1 MKRFYYVLI
10 QIILI
15 LSIVILLLP
24 VLWVVLISF
33 YSKDVMRTIFSD
45 ILQGKLHFANLTLSN
60 YLYIL
65 TDPNFLRWVLNS
77 TIVAASVAFVSTF
90 IGFMAGYGISRYQ
103 FPGRRPFLISLLV
116 TQLFPIAMMIV
127 PFLVIMS
134 ILGLIGTLQGL
145 SLAYLATTLP
155 FSIWILKGFFDTV
168 PHDIEE
174 AAEVDGATLLQ
185 SIGYVLIPISRP
197 ALATSFIFSFVT
209 CWNEY
214 AISFVFLSDV
224 SLYTLPPGIKSM
236 LDNNDLAGFAA
247 AVVLVSIPV
256 VLLFMS
262 IRKELVE
269 SVTLGSVKE

>member
-1 MKRFYYVLI
+1 MKRIYYVLT
-10 QIILI
+10 QVFLI
-15 LSIVILLLP
+15 LSAILLLLP

-33 YSKDVMRTIFSD
+33 YSRDLMRIIFSE
-45 ILQGKLHFANLTLSN
+45 ILHGRLHLSSLTLGN

-65 TDPNFLRWVLNS
+65 TDPNFLQWLLNS
-77 TIVAASVAFVSTF
+77 AIVAASVAFVSTF

-103 FPGRRPFLISLLV
+103 FPGRRAFLISLLV

-127 PFLVIMS
+127 PFLIIMS
-134 ILGLIGTLQGL
+134 LLELIGTLQGL

-168 PHDIEE
+168 TSDIEE
-174 AAEVDGATLLQ
+174 AAVVDGANLLQ
-185 SIGYVLIPISRP
+185 LIGYVLIPISRP

-224 SLYTLPPGIKSM
+224 SLYTLPPGIKSL
-236 LDNNDLAGFAA
+236 LDNNDLSGFAA

-256 VLLFMS
+256 VLLFMY

>member
-1 MKRFYYVLI
+1 LI
-10 QIILI
+10 VSIIL
-15 LSIVILLLP
+15 LLLP
-24 VLWVVLISF
+24 VLWVVVISF
-33 YSKDVMRTIFSD
+33 YSRDLMRTIFLE
-45 ILQGKLHFANLTLSN
+45 ILHGKFHLSSLTLEN
-60 YLYIL
+60 YLYIF
-65 TDPNFLRWVLNS
+65 TDPNFLQWLLNS
-77 TIVAASVAFVSTF
+77 AIVAASVALVSTS

-103 FPGRRPFLISLLV
+103 FPGRKTFLISLLV

-127 PFLVIMS
+127 PFLIIMS
-134 ILGLIGTLQGL
+134 LLGLIGTLQGL

-168 PHDIEE
+168 PSDIEE
-174 AAEVDGATLLQ
+174 AAVVDGANLLQ
-185 SIGYVLIPISRP
+185 LIGYVLIPISRP

-214 AISFVFLSDV
+214 AIAFVFLSDV
-224 SLYTLPPGIKSM
+224 SLYTLPPGIKSL
-236 LDNNDLAGFAA
+236 LDNNDLSGFAA

-256 VLLFMS
+256 VLLFMY

>member
-33 YSKDVMRTIFSD
+33 YSRDVMRTIFSD

>member
-1 MKRFYYVLI
+1 MKRIYYVLI
-10 QIILI
+10 QVFLI
-15 LSIVILLLP
+15 LSVILLLLP
-24 VLWVVLISF
+24 VLWVVLTSF
-33 YSKDVMRTIFSD
+33 YSRDLMRTIFSE
-45 ILQGKLHFANLTLSN
+45 ILHGRLHLSSLTLEN

-65 TDPNFLRWVLNS
+65 TDPNFLQWLLNS
-77 TIVAASVAFVSTF
+77 AIVAASVAFVSTF

-103 FPGRRPFLISLLV
+103 FPGRREFLISLLV

-127 PFLVIMS
+127 PFLIIMS
-134 ILGLIGTLQGL
+134 LLGLIGTLQGL

-168 PHDIEE
+168 PSDIEE
-174 AAEVDGATLLQ
+174 AAVVDGANLLQ
-185 SIGYVLIPISRP
+185 LIGYVLIPISRP

-224 SLYTLPPGIKSM
+224 SLYTLPPGIKSL
-236 LDNNDLAGFAA
+236 LDNNDLSGFAA

-256 VLLFMS
+256 VFLFMY

>member
-77 TIVAASVAFVSTF
+77 TIVAVSVAFVSTF

>member
-1 MKRFYYVLI
+1 MMKINYILVQIFLI
-10 QIILI
+10 I
-15 LSIVILLLP
+15 SVVILLLP
-24 VLWVVLISF
+24 VLWIVLISF
-33 YSKDVMRTIFSD
+33 YSKDVMRVIFSEVLNGRFHLGD
-45 ILQGKLHFANLTLSN
+45 LTLAN
-60 YLYIL
+60 YTYIL
-65 TDPNFLRWVLNS
+65 SDPSFLRWLLNS
-77 TIVAASVAFVSTF
+77 VIVSASVAFVSTF
-90 IGFMAGYGISRYQ
+90 IGFMSGYGISRYN
-103 FPGRRPFLISLLV
+103 FPGKRPFLITLLV

-134 ILGLIGTLQGL
+134 LMNLIGTLQGL

-168 PHDIEE
+168 PQDLEE
-174 AAEVDGATLLQ
+174 AAEVDGANMLQ
-185 SIGYVLIPISRP
+185 LIGYILIPIARP
-197 ALATSFIFSFVT
+197 SLATSFIFSFVT

-256 VLLFMS
+256 VLLFMY

-269 SVTLGSVKE
+269 SVTLGAVKE

>member
-1 MKRFYYVLI
+1 MKRIYYVLI
-10 QIILI
+10 QVFLIVSIIL
-15 LSIVILLLP
+15 LLLP
-24 VLWVVLISF
+24 VLWVVVISF
-33 YSKDVMRTIFSD
+33 YSRDLMRTIFLE
-45 ILQGKLHFANLTLSN
+45 ILHGKFHLSSLTLEN
-60 YLYIL
+60 YLYIF
-65 TDPNFLRWVLNS
+65 TDPNFLQWLLNS
-77 TIVAASVAFVSTF
+77 AIVAASVALVSTS

-103 FPGRRPFLISLLV
+103 FPGRKTFLISLLV

-127 PFLVIMS
+127 PFLIIMS
-134 ILGLIGTLQGL
+134 LLGLIGTLQGL

-168 PHDIEE
+168 PSDIEE
-174 AAEVDGATLLQ
+174 AAVVDGANLLQ
-185 SIGYVLIPISRP
+185 LIGYVLIPISRP

-214 AISFVFLSDV
+214 AIAFVFLSDV
-224 SLYTLPPGIKSM
+224 SLYTLPPGIKSL
-236 LDNNDLAGFAA
+236 LDNNDLSGFAA

-256 VLLFMS
+256 VLLFMY